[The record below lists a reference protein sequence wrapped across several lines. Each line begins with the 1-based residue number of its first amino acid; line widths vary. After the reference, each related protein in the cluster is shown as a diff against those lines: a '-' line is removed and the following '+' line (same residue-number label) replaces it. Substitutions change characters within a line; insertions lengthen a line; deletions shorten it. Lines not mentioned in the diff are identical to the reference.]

1 VSLTTNNKLEPKENT
16 MTNLEK
22 SKKVID
28 AMDMIE
34 TYTRA
39 SSRYFREDEEMT
51 FEQYKDHE
59 KKIQEC
65 KEIIFNLV
73 MG

>member
-1 VSLTTNNKLEPKENT
+1 

-22 SKKVID
+22 SKAVID

-34 TYTRA
+34 TYTRV
-39 SSRYFREDEEMT
+39 SQGYFREDKDVT
-51 FEQYKDHE
+51 FEQYKEYE

-73 MG
+73 MGG

>member
-1 VSLTTNNKLEPKENT
+1 

-22 SKKVID
+22 SNKVLD

-39 SSRYFREDEEMT
+39 ASRYFQEDKEVT
-51 FEQYKDHE
+51 FEQYKGYE

-65 KEIIFNLV
+65 KETIFNLV
-73 MG
+73 MGG

>member
-1 VSLTTNNKLEPKENT
+1 

-39 SSRYFREDEEMT
+39 AARYFREDKEVT
-51 FEQYKDHE
+51 FEEYQSYE

-65 KEIIFNLV
+65 KETIFNLV
-73 MG
+73 MGG

>member
-1 VSLTTNNKLEPKENT
+1 

-34 TYTRA
+34 TYTRSA
-39 SSRYFREDEEMT
+39 SRYFREDEEMA

-73 MG
+73 IG